1 MVPGSTCLVSIRRRH
16 LANGLQPFF
25 FDDDARTRTE
35 VALSRDIPRE
45 IAVHT
50 DGLTFN
56 EFHDKVCN
64 GSPADTR
71 IMREVIAQLARERV
85 IEVRTAVGG
94 VKRTR
99 QTTLM
104 LPIGTEPIFARQ
116 SRFSP

>member
-1 MVPGSTCLVSIRRRH
+1 M
-16 LANGLQPFF
+16 
-25 FDDDARTRTE
+25 
-35 VALSRDIPRE
+35 ALSRDIPRE

-71 IMREVIAQLARERV
+71 IMREVIARLARERV

-94 VKRTR
+94 VKRNPSSVQPTDRLIVPR

-116 SRFSP
+116 VVSHPLTPILRPYSGRCFFS